1 MQHYV
6 CNMNKLIIIT
16 LIAIAGLSS
25 CTTQK
30 ENKME
35 KVIIDEIKVIG
46 ISVRTTNENS
56 KVAEDIPQLWNRFM
70 SENIAA
76 KIPNKAGDEIY
87 SIYTDYEGDYMK
99 PYTTILAC
107 QVSSFDDVPEGMVA
121 KTIGG
126 GNYKKY
132 VAKGSLKENIVYN
145 TWLKIWEDKIDR
157 AYTSDFEVYGAKA
170 QNPEDAEIDI
180 FVSLK

>member
-1 MQHYV
+1 
-6 CNMNKLIIIT
+6 MNKLIIIALT
-16 LIAIAGLSS
+16 AIAGLSS
-25 CTTQK
+25 CATQK
-30 ENKME
+30 KNKME
-35 KVIIDEIKVIG
+35 KTNIEEIKVIG
-46 ISVRTTNENS
+46 ISVRTTNENG
-56 KVAEDIPQLWNRFM
+56 KAAEDIPQLWNRFM

-87 SIYTDYEGDYMK
+87 SIYTGYEGDYMK

-107 QVSSFDDVPEGMVA
+107 KVSNFDSIPEGMVA

-132 VAKGSLKENIVYN
+132 VAKGNLKENIVYN
-145 TWLKIWEDKIDR
+145 AWLKIWEDKIDR

-180 FVSLK
+180 FVGIK